1 MYHTPHKKKKYFRR
15 ELSVIIF
22 LYKSKAFLCCFFKK
36 SFIYL
41 CIIFGCAESP
51 LLCGLFPFVASG
63 GRSVVAVASLVEG
76 GLRGIPHQHVFS
88 CGGRAPRHAASARV
102 LLWRAGSEACRIST
116 CGTWTQLLCDT
127 WDLPRSGV
135 KPVSPALAGGFSTTE
150 LPGKSLC
157 LFRKD
162 TYTCMYT
169 YTHTHTHSAIY

>member
-22 LYKSKAFLCCFFKK
+22 LYKSKAFLCCFFKN

-76 GLRGIPHQHVFS
+76 GLRGMP
-88 CGGRAPRHAASARV
+88 ASARV

-116 CGTWTQLLCDT
+116 CSLW
-127 WDLPRSGV
+127 R
-135 KPVSPALAGGFSTTE
+135 AGSEACRISTC
-150 LPGKSLC
+150 SLVEGG
-157 LFRKD
+157 L
-162 TYTCMYT
+162 
-169 YTHTHTHSAIY
+169 

>member
-76 GLRGIPHQHVFS
+76 GLRGMPHQHVFS
-88 CGGRAPRHAASARV
+88 CGGRALRHAASARAARGLSCSAIRGIFPDQGSNPC
-102 LLWRAGSEACRIST
+102 LLHWQVDSPPLSYQGSPCACFEKIHT
-116 CGTWTQLLCDT
+116 HVCIL
-127 WDLPRSGV
+127 
-135 KPVSPALAGGFSTTE
+135 
-150 LPGKSLC
+150 
-157 LFRKD
+157 
-162 TYTCMYT
+162 
-169 YTHTHTHSAIY
+169 THTHTHTQLYIKEPG

>member
-22 LYKSKAFLCCFFKK
+22 LYKSKAFLCCFFKN

-76 GLRGIPHQHVFS
+76 GLRGMPHQHVFLVEGGLRGMPHQHVFS

-102 LLWRAGSEACRIST
+102 HWWRAGSEACRHQHVRHVDSVALRYVGSSQIRGQT
-116 CGTWTQLLCDT
+116 
-127 WDLPRSGV
+127 R
-135 KPVSPALAGGFSTTE
+135 VSCIGRWIL
-150 LPGKSLC
+150 
-157 LFRKD
+157 
-162 TYTCMYT
+162 
-169 YTHTHTHSAIY
+169 HH